1 VGNIR
6 RLWHD
11 DQVLR
16 EVPDEDEIADRSD
29 RTRGP
34 SARAYLL
41 ILLGDYAFEH
51 GGAAWTQTLIEALGL
66 VGFEEKAARQA
77 LTRSES
83 AGLLDSR
90 RIGRRTRWHL
100 TSAGYETL
108 GAAKDRLFAAGPEH
122 DWDGDWLLL
131 LASVPENQ
139 RNLRHR
145 LRTLLSWAGFGSL
158 GPGVWLSP
166 HPSHAIEV
174 RQTLTSL
181 GEAIQG
187 TLLHARLDDPSE
199 RVRLVAQAWDVDEL
213 DRQYQAFLDRFK
225 SARPATPQAAIAEL
239 AHLLY
244 HWRRLLLADPGLPPT
259 LLPAH
264 WSGERARRLLLD
276 RHPRWLKMAR
286 PWWQSREPD

>member
-1 VGNIR
+1 MWQYG
-6 RLWHD
+6 L
-11 DQVLR
+11 VLR
-16 EVPDEDEIADRSD
+16 EVADEDEAADRPD

-41 ILLGDYAFEH
+41 ILLGDYAFDH
-51 GGAAWTQTLIEALGL
+51 GEAAWTQTLIEALGL

-77 LTRSES
+77 LTRSEA

-100 TSAGYETL
+100 TKAGHDTL
-108 GAAKDRLFAAGPEH
+108 AAAKERLFAAGPER

-145 LRTLLSWAGFGSL
+145 LRSLLSWAGFGSL

-166 HPSHAIEV
+166 HPSHAAEV
-174 RQTLTSL
+174 RQTLATL
-181 GEAIQG
+181 GDAVQG
-187 TLLHARLDDPSE
+187 TLLHARLDDANE
-199 RVRLVAQAWDVDEL
+199 RVRLVTQAWDVDEL
-213 DRQYQAFLDRFK
+213 DRQYHAFLDRFS
-225 SARPATPQAAIAEL
+225 SARPNTPEVALAEL

-259 LLPAH
+259 LLPPH
-264 WSGERARRLLLD
+264 WSGEQARRLLLD

-286 PWWQSREPD
+286 TWWRTREPE